1 MSERPRDDELER
13 STNRWIVA
21 GIALTSLFVL
31 MFPAYRL
38 YEPSGR
44 EAARNDLAASL
55 VAQGGDIFQANCASC
70 HGVSGQGVDAPAL
83 NSQQFLKSADDEQ
96 IVSLISHGI
105 PGTEMS
111 PYSLDF
117 GGFLTS
123 QQIKA
128 VGSFIR
134 SWEADAPDRPDWRS
148 PTGDGGHDEGG
159 AADDG
164 HDEGGAAD
172 GEHDEGAAGVFDA
185 AEVFAA
191 SCARC
196 HGADL
201 SGGTGPALGPG
212 SHAVSDED
220 EELIRAIRTGPDEMP
235 RFDDDFT
242 PEQIDELLAY
252 IREVQSSG

>member
-1 MSERPRDDELER
+1 MSERPRDDELEK
-13 STNRWIVA
+13 STNRWMIA
-21 GIALTSLFVL
+21 GITLTGLFVL

-44 EAARNDLAASL
+44 ESARTDLAASL
-55 VAQGGDIFQANCASC
+55 VAQGGDIFQASCASC
-70 HGVSGQGVDAPAL
+70 HGVSGEGVDAPAL
-83 NSQQFLKSADDEQ
+83 NSQQFLASADDEQ

-128 VGSFIR
+128 VAGFIR
-134 SWEADAPDRPDWRS
+134 SWEPDAPDRPDWRS
-148 PTGDGGHDEGG
+148 FVDGAEGGHDEGG
-159 AADDG
+159 AEPDG
-164 HDEGGAAD
+164 HDEEAG
-172 GEHDEGAAGVFDA
+172 GVFDP

-220 EELIRAIRTGPDEMP
+220 GELIRAIRTGPDEMP

-242 PEQIDELLAY
+242 PEQIEEILAY